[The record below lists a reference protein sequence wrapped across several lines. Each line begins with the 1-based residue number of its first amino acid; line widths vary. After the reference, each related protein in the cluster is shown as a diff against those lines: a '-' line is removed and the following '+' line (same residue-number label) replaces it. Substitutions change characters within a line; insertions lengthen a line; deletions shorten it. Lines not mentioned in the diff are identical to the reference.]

1 MSEVFRPY
9 ERLVE
14 ITILGKTFLVPERNS
29 LLRAF
34 QFISPETI
42 PYGRFCWNQEC
53 QYCRVDCQLSDDDQA
68 RPILSCKF
76 IVSEGMNISNL
87 APELVGCLR
96 TENSGR
102 RTSSGRPPAAVR
114 GRRCHSYGKRQLGPV
129 ERRLPTGAARPEI
142 AQNRGP
148 EAVAILEQFGACG
161 RGGAADRRFTAAATK
176 FGSCLGISPR
186 VLATELAARPVSVI
200 WVMATGTNWPNGD
213 EVWRMC

>member
-1 MSEVFRPY
+1 MAQSESPLMGDVFRPY

-53 QYCRVDCQLSDDDQA
+53 QYCRVNCQLSDDDQS

-76 IVSEGMNISNL
+76 IVSEGMDISNL

-96 TENSGR
+96 TKLDNAEHREIREAPVATVEQDSATTSETALPMAPEQLSG
-102 RTSSGRPPAAVR
+102 
-114 GRRCHSYGKRQLGPV
+114 Q
-129 ERRLPTGAARPEI
+129 
-142 AQNRGP
+142 
-148 EAVAILEQFGACG
+148 
-161 RGGAADRRFTAAATK
+161 
-176 FGSCLGISPR
+176 
-186 VLATELAARPVSVI
+186 
-200 WVMATGTNWPNGD
+200 
-213 EVWRMC
+213 